1 MYDTW
6 LIQTKTYQL
15 SIITNDGPDFQ
26 FFFQPLTYW
35 ISRIFSNTLLILSPK
50 CPTEQLVWFFF
61 SQNS

>member
-50 CPTEQLVWFFF
+50 CPTEQLV
-61 SQNS
+61 